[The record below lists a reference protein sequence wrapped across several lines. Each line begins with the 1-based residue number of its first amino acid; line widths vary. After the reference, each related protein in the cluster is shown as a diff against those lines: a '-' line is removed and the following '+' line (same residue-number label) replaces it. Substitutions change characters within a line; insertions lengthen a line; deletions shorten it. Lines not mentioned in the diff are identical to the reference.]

1 MSSTSVFEFLG
12 LLDAESQKI
21 NLLDKTHKFIQGN
34 LQIKEEIFNTAIKYN
49 LFLTTF
55 VKSCFTKMIVSLSY
69 RFRDTTYRQR
79 RRLWEREIHK
89 LLLKRYLIAIK
100 TVISIII
107 ISIVMINI
115 KNSVTS
121 DF

>member
-21 NLLDKTHKFIQGN
+21 NLLDKTHKFIQGS

-55 VKSCFTKMIVSLSY
+55 VKSCFTKMIVSLSD

-89 LLLKRYLIAIK
+89 LLLKR
-100 TVISIII
+100 
-107 ISIVMINI
+107 
-115 KNSVTS
+115 
-121 DF
+121 

>member
-21 NLLDKTHKFIQGN
+21 NLLDKTHKFIQGS

-55 VKSCFTKMIVSLSY
+55 VKSCFTKMIVSLSD
-69 RFRDTTYRQR
+69 RFRDTAN
-79 RRLWEREIHK
+79 L
-89 LLLKRYLIAIK
+89 
-100 TVISIII
+100 
-107 ISIVMINI
+107 
-115 KNSVTS
+115 
-121 DF
+121 